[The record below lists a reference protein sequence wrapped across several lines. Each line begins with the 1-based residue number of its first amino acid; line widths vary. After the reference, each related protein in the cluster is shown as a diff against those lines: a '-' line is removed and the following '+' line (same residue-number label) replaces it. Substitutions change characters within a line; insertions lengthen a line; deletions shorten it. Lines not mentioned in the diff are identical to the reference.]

1 MRGRS
6 VSSRRIELRL
16 LLLLVAVL
24 PVFLKASLAHPT
36 GRGELGFFS
45 YFGAR
50 PSKVQEIAQ
59 HYELAVWHNNEENKL
74 ILRQVKQLKPGFVAF
89 MYRELFC
96 ILEQETR
103 HEESVG
109 HYDWIDANHP
119 EWFQRDTSGNR
130 VEVPDY
136 PGRWMMD
143 MGNRAFQ
150 DFWIRETLRDLRES
164 PWDGVFVDDALTN
177 VRGHDLP
184 PLAGY
189 PDDASLQEAVYVFLK
204 RAREALARE
213 EYQLVANVTNG
224 FDFPGLWEKW
234 LGVTDGLM
242 EEYFAGRGW
251 GWGPHVAERQME
263 AMQEARRQGKWM
275 FCMTYG
281 PWEDRQRLE
290 TSLIA
295 FGLGSGSKLYWS
307 YRPGDNGDDMA
318 WEAARS
324 FHGFFERI
332 GEPLGE
338 PEPLSESVWVRR
350 FEKGTLAL
358 NVSPAA
364 AEAIWQGQPLRLAPH
379 EAVVM
384 E

>member
-1 MRGRS
+1 MRGKS
-6 VSSRRIELRL
+6 VSCRRIKRRL
-16 LLLLVAVL
+16 PLLLVAVL
-24 PVFLKASLAHPT
+24 PFFLKVSISYSAGADKP
-36 GRGELGFFS
+36 GFFS

-50 PSKVQEIAQ
+50 PSKVLEIAQ
-59 HYELAVWHNNEENKL
+59 HYDLAVWHNNEENRI
-74 ILRQVKQLKPGFVAF
+74 ILRQVKQRKPDFIAF

-103 HEESVG
+103 HEESIG
-109 HYDWIDANHP
+109 HYDWIDAHHP
-119 EWFQRDTSGNR
+119 EWFQKDIAGNR

-150 DFWIRETLRDLRES
+150 DFWIQETLKDLRES
-164 PWDGVFVDDALTN
+164 PWDGAFADDALTN
-177 VRGHDLP
+177 VRAHDLP

-189 PDDASLQEAVYVFLK
+189 PDDASMQEAVYVFLR
-204 RAREALARE
+204 RARQALARE
-213 EYQLVANVTNG
+213 GFLLVANVTNSA
-224 FDFPGLWEKW
+224 DFPGLWEKW

-251 GWGPHVAERQME
+251 TWGDRVAQRQLE
-263 AMQEARRQGKWM
+263 AMRQARERNKWM

-281 PWEDRQRLE
+281 PWEDRARLE

-307 YRPGDNGDDMA
+307 YRPGDDGDDMA

-324 FHGFFERI
+324 FDAFFERI

-338 PEPLSESVWVRR
+338 PEPLGESIWVRR
-350 FEKGTLAL
+350 FERGTLAL
-358 NVSPAA
+358 NVSPMP
-364 AEAIWQGQPLRLAPH
+364 AEAIWGGQSLRLAPH